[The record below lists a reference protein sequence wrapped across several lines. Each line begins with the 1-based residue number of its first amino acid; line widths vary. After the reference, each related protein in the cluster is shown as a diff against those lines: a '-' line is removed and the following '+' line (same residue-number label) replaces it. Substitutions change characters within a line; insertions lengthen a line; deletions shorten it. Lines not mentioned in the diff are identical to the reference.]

1 MDATQADPKESRSR
15 LMWIIFLP
23 NDDVVAPAESSYEFK
38 SDANAGCHSWLVRLF
53 FGNKE
58 GKHQL
63 AFFLA

>member
-1 MDATQADPKESRSR
+1 MMDGMLILQA
-15 LMWIIFLP
+15 